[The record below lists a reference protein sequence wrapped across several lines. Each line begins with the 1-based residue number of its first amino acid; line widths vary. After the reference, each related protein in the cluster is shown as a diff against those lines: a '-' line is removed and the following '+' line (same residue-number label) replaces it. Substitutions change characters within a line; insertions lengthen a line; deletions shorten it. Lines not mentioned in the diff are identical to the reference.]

1 MKIGRMFNLQLKLRK
16 VKMGLSSLNFKSDF
30 NWQIYYFVDFHRI
43 GTITEYNLFFVGLV
57 KISLEY
63 VNHKLL
69 FFSIHKTRNPKS
81 HISNVANSCKAIYST
96 VM

>member
-43 GTITEYNLFFVGLV
+43 GIITEYNLFFVGLV

-63 VNHKLL
+63 VNH
-69 FFSIHKTRNPKS
+69 N
-81 HISNVANSCKAIYST
+81 
-96 VM
+96 